1 MLFNSID
8 SVRKRIAEAETLATT
23 AAFDYETGNEIRAA
37 ELQLAAERA
46 WTTILKAIV
55 DLTEE
60 EADLVEPIFT
70 ELEEQLLRLPL
81 STCPSSPV

>member
-1 MLFNSID
+1 MD
-8 SVRKRIAEAETLATT
+8 SVRIQIAEAGALART
-23 AAFDYETGNEIRAA
+23 AASDYKTGKENRAA

-46 WTTILKAIV
+46 WAKILKAIV

-70 ELEEQLLRLPL
+70 ELEEELLSLPV
-81 STCPSSPV
+81 CR

>member
-8 SVRKRIAEAETLATT
+8 SLRKQIAEAEALART
-23 AAFDYETGNEIRAA
+23 AAFDYETTNETRAA

-46 WTTILKAIV
+46 WATILKAIV

-60 EADLVEPIFT
+60 EADLVEPILT
-70 ELEEQLLRLPL
+70 ELEEQLLSLLVCR
-81 STCPSSPV
+81 